1 MHAIT
6 VDNPGG
12 PEALCWTEVPD
23 PIPGPGEIL
32 IDVAAAAVNRAD
44 LLQRQG
50 LYTPPPGASSILGL
64 ECSGVISALGEKV
77 TQWAVGQPVCALLS
91 GGAYA
96 EKVVAPASQLLPIPS
111 NINLDVAAALPEVAC
126 TVWSNLVMTTRMTGG
141 QTILIHG
148 GASGIGTHAI
158 QVAKALGVR
167 VAVTAG
173 TPDKLEACGDLGAD
187 LTINYRDT
195 DFVQAVHSFTGGAG
209 VDRILDIMGA
219 KYLDRNVDALGNDGH
234 LVIIGMQGGVVA
246 ELNIA
251 KLIAKRGSIT
261 ATTLRARPVDGPSG
275 KAAIV
280 DSVVRNV
287 WPLVEAGKVRPV
299 VGAEIPLSQAAKAH
313 RLLESGEVV
322 GKVLL
327 TLR

>member
-23 PIPGPGEIL
+23 PIPGPDEIL
-32 IDVAAAAVNRAD
+32 IEVTAAAANRAD

-50 LYTPPPGASSILGL
+50 LYNPPPGASSILGL
-64 ECSGVISALGEKV
+64 ECSGIIAALGANV
-77 TQWAVGQPVCALLS
+77 TQWSVGQPVCALLS
-91 GGAYA
+91 GGGYA
-96 EKVVAPASQLLPIPS
+96 EKVVAPASQLLPIPR
-111 NINLDVAAALPEVAC
+111 NVQIDVAAALPEVAC
-126 TVWSNLVMTTRMTGG
+126 TVWSNMMMKTKMTAG
-141 QTILIHG
+141 QSILIHG

-158 QVAKALGVR
+158 QVAKALGLR

-173 TPDKLEACGDLGAD
+173 TPDKLDACRDLGAD

-195 DFVQAVHSFTGGAG
+195 DFVQAVHSFTGGEG

-219 KYLDRNVDALGNDGH
+219 KYLGRNIDALGNDGH
-234 LVIIGMQGGVVA
+234 LVIIGMQGGVAA

-251 KLIAKRGSIT
+251 KLIAKRGSLT
-261 ATTLRARPVDGPSG
+261 ATTLRARPIDGPSG

-280 DSVVRNV
+280 ESVAQNL
-287 WPLVEAGKVRPV
+287 WPLVEEGKVRPV
-299 VGAEIPLSQAAKAH
+299 VGAEIPMSRAADAH
-313 RLLESGEVV
+313 RLLENGEVV

-327 TLR
+327 TR

>member
-23 PIPGPGEIL
+23 PIPGPDEIL
-32 IDVAAAAVNRAD
+32 IEVTAAAANRAD

-50 LYTPPPGASSILGL
+50 LYNPPPGASSILGL
-64 ECSGVISALGEKV
+64 ECSGIIAALGANV
-77 TQWAVGQPVCALLS
+77 TQWSVGQPVCALLS
-91 GGAYA
+91 GGGYA
-96 EKVVAPASQLLPIPS
+96 EKVVAPASQLLPIPR
-111 NINLDVAAALPEVAC
+111 NVQIDAAAALPEVAC
-126 TVWSNLVMTTRMTGG
+126 TVWSNMMMKTKMTAG
-141 QTILIHG
+141 QSILIHG

-158 QVAKALGVR
+158 QVAKALGLR

-173 TPDKLEACGDLGAD
+173 TPDKLDACRDLGAD

-195 DFVQAVHSFTGGAG
+195 DFVQAVHSFTGSEG

-219 KYLDRNVDALGNDGH
+219 KYLGRNIDALGNDGH
-234 LVIIGMQGGVVA
+234 LVIIGMQGGVAA

-251 KLIAKRGSIT
+251 KLIAKRGSLT
-261 ATTLRARPVDGPSG
+261 ATTLRGRPLDGPSG

-280 DSVVRNV
+280 ESVAQNL
-287 WPLVEAGKVRPV
+287 WPLVEEGKVRPV
-299 VGAEIPLSQAAKAH
+299 VGAEVPMSRAADAH
-313 RLLESGEVV
+313 RLLENGEVV

-327 TLR
+327 TR

>member
-23 PIPGPGEIL
+23 PIPGPDEIL
-32 IDVAAAAVNRAD
+32 IEVTAAAANRAD

-50 LYTPPPGASSILGL
+50 LYNPPPGASSILGL
-64 ECSGVISALGEKV
+64 ECSGTIASLGANV
-77 TQWAVGQPVCALLS
+77 TQWSVGQPVCALLS
-91 GGAYA
+91 GGGYA
-96 EKVVAPASQLLPIPS
+96 EKVVAPASQLLPIPR
-111 NINLDVAAALPEVAC
+111 NVQIDVAAALPEVAC
-126 TVWSNLVMTTRMTGG
+126 TVWSNMMMKTKMTAG
-141 QTILIHG
+141 QSILIHG

-158 QVAKALGVR
+158 QVAKALGLR

-173 TPDKLEACGDLGAD
+173 TPDKLDACRDLGAD

-195 DFVQAVHSFTGGAG
+195 DFVQAVHSFTGGEG

-219 KYLDRNVDALGNDGH
+219 KYLGRNIDALGNDGH
-234 LVIIGMQGGVVA
+234 LVIIGMQGGVAA

-251 KLIAKRGSIT
+251 KLIAKRGSLT
-261 ATTLRARPVDGPSG
+261 ATTLRARPIDGPSG

-280 DSVVRNV
+280 ESVAQNL
-287 WPLVEAGKVRPV
+287 WPLIEEGKVRPV
-299 VGAEIPLSQAAKAH
+299 VGAEIPMSRAADAH
-313 RLLESGEVV
+313 RLLENGEVV

-327 TLR
+327 TR

>member
-23 PIPGPGEIL
+23 PIPGPDEIL
-32 IDVAAAAVNRAD
+32 IEVTAAAANRAD

-50 LYTPPPGASSILGL
+50 LYNPPPGASSILGL
-64 ECSGVISALGEKV
+64 ECSGIIAALGANV
-77 TQWAVGQPVCALLS
+77 TQWSVGQPVCALLS
-91 GGAYA
+91 GGGYA
-96 EKVVAPASQLLPIPS
+96 EKVVAPASQLLPIPR
-111 NINLDVAAALPEVAC
+111 NVQIDAAAALPEVAC
-126 TVWSNLVMTTRMTGG
+126 TVWSNMMMKTKMTAG
-141 QTILIHG
+141 QSILIHG

-158 QVAKALGVR
+158 QVAKALGLR

-173 TPDKLEACGDLGAD
+173 TPDKLDACRDLGAD

-195 DFVQAVHSFTGGAG
+195 DFVQAVHRFTGGEG

-219 KYLDRNVDALGNDGH
+219 KYLGRNIDALGNDGH
-234 LVIIGMQGGVVA
+234 LVIIGMQGGVAA

-251 KLIAKRGSIT
+251 KLIAKRGSLT
-261 ATTLRARPVDGPSG
+261 ATTLRGRPLDGPSG

-280 DSVVRNV
+280 ESVAQNL
-287 WPLVEAGKVRPV
+287 WPLVEEGKVRPV
-299 VGAEIPLSQAAKAH
+299 VGAEVPMSRAADAH
-313 RLLESGEVV
+313 RLLENGEVV

-327 TLR
+327 TR

>member
-23 PIPGPGEIL
+23 PIPGPDEIL
-32 IDVAAAAVNRAD
+32 IEVTAAAANRAD

-50 LYTPPPGASSILGL
+50 LYNPPPGASSILGL
-64 ECSGVISALGEKV
+64 ECSGIIAALGANV
-77 TQWAVGQPVCALLS
+77 TQWSVGQPVCALLS
-91 GGAYA
+91 GGGYA
-96 EKVVAPASQLLPIPS
+96 EKVVAPASQLLPIPR
-111 NINLDVAAALPEVAC
+111 NVQIDVAAALPEVAC
-126 TVWSNLVMTTRMTGG
+126 TVWSNMMMKTKMTAG
-141 QTILIHG
+141 QSILIHG

-158 QVAKALGVR
+158 QVAKALGLR

-173 TPDKLEACGDLGAD
+173 TPDKLDACRDLGAD
-187 LTINYRDT
+187 LTINYRGT
-195 DFVQAVHSFTGGAG
+195 DFVQAVHSFTGGEG

-219 KYLDRNVDALGNDGH
+219 KYLGRNIDALGNDGH
-234 LVIIGMQGGVVA
+234 LVIIGMQGGVAA

-251 KLIAKRGSIT
+251 KLIAKRGSLT
-261 ATTLRARPVDGPSG
+261 ATTLRARPIDGPSG

-280 DSVVRNV
+280 ESVAQNL
-287 WPLVEAGKVRPV
+287 WPLVKEGKVRPV
-299 VGAEIPLSQAAKAH
+299 VGAEIPMSRAADAH
-313 RLLESGEVV
+313 RLLENGEVV

-327 TLR
+327 TR

>member
-6 VDNPGG
+6 VDYPGG

-23 PIPGPGEIL
+23 PVPGPDEIL
-32 IDVAAAAVNRAD
+32 IEVTAAAANRAD

-50 LYTPPPGASSILGL
+50 LYNPPPGASSILGL
-64 ECSGVISALGEKV
+64 ECSGIIAALGANV
-77 TQWAVGQPVCALLS
+77 TQWSVGQPVCALLS
-91 GGAYA
+91 GGGYA
-96 EKVVAPASQLLPIPS
+96 EKVVAPASQLLPIPR
-111 NINLDVAAALPEVAC
+111 NVPIDAAATLPEVAC
-126 TVWSNLVMTTRMTGG
+126 TVWSNMMMTTKMTAG
-141 QTILIHG
+141 QSILIHG

-158 QVAKALGVR
+158 QVAKALGLR

-173 TPDKLEACGDLGAD
+173 TPDKLDACRDLGAD

-195 DFVQAVHSFTGGAG
+195 DFVQAVHSFTGSEG

-219 KYLDRNVDALGNDGH
+219 KYLGRNIDALGNDGH
-234 LVIIGMQGGVVA
+234 LVIIGMQGGVAA

-251 KLIAKRGSIT
+251 KLIAKRGSLT
-261 ATTLRARPVDGPSG
+261 ATTLRARPIDGASG

-280 DSVVRNV
+280 ESVVQNL
-287 WPLVEAGKVRPV
+287 WPLVEEGKVKPI
-299 VGAEIPLSQAAKAH
+299 VGAEIPMSRAADAH
-313 RLLESGEVV
+313 RLLENGEVV

-327 TLR
+327 TR

>member
-32 IDVAAAAVNRAD
+32 IEVTAAAANRAD

-50 LYTPPPGASSILGL
+50 LYNPPPGASSILGL
-64 ECSGVISALGEKV
+64 ECSGIIAALGVNV
-77 TQWAVGQPVCALLS
+77 TQWSVGQPVCALLS
-91 GGAYA
+91 GGGYA
-96 EKVVAPASQLLPIPS
+96 EKVVAPASQLLPIPRS
-111 NINLDVAAALPEVAC
+111 VQIDVAAALPEVAC
-126 TVWSNLVMTTRMTGG
+126 TVWSNMMMKTKMTAG

-158 QVAKALGVR
+158 QVAKALGLR

-173 TPDKLEACGDLGAD
+173 TPDKLDACRDLGAD

-195 DFVQAVHSFTGGAG
+195 DFVQAVHSFTGGDG

-219 KYLDRNVDALGNDGH
+219 KYLGRNIDALGNDGH
-234 LVIIGMQGGVVA
+234 LVIIGMQGGVAA

-251 KLIAKRGSIT
+251 KLIAKRGSLT
-261 ATTLRARPVDGPSG
+261 ATTLRARPLDGPAG

-280 DSVVRNV
+280 ESVAQNL
-287 WPLVEAGKVRPV
+287 WPLVEEGKVRPV
-299 VGAEIPLSQAAKAH
+299 IGAEIPMSRAADAH
-313 RLLESGEVV
+313 RLLENGEVV

-327 TLR
+327 TR

>member
-158 QVAKALGVR
+158 QLAKALGVR

-261 ATTLRARPVDGPSG
+261 ATTLRARPVEGPSG

-299 VGAEIPLSQAAKAH
+299 VGAEIPISQAAEAH

>member
-6 VDNPGG
+6 VDQPGG

-32 IDVAAAAVNRAD
+32 IDVTAAAVNRAD

-50 LYTPPPGASSILGL
+50 LYPMPPGASHILGL
-64 ECSGVISALGEKV
+64 ECSGVIAQVGADVSE
-77 TQWAVGQPVCALLS
+77 WSVGQAVCALLT
-91 GGAYA
+91 GGGYA
-96 EKVVAPASQLLPIPS
+96 EKVVVPAGQVLPIPS

-126 TVWSNLVMTTRMTGG
+126 TVWSNLVMTARMAAG
-141 QTILIHG
+141 QSILIHG
-148 GASGIGTHAI
+148 GSSGIGTHAI

-167 VAVTAG
+167 VAITAG
-173 TPDKLEACGDLGAD
+173 TPDKLDACRDLGAD
-187 LTINYRDT
+187 LTINYRAT
-195 DFVQAVHSFTGGAG
+195 DFVQAVHNFTDGAG
-209 VDRILDIMGA
+209 VDLILDIMGA

-234 LVIIGMQGGVVA
+234 LVIIGMQGGAVA

-251 KLIAKRGSIT
+251 KLITKRGSIT
-261 ATTLRARPVDGPSG
+261 ATTLRGRPLNGPSG

-280 DSVVRNV
+280 DAVTQDL
-287 WPLVEAGKVRPV
+287 WPLVEAGKVLPI
-299 VGAEIPLSQAAKAH
+299 VGAEIPVSQAGEAH
-313 RLLESGEVV
+313 RLLESGEIV

-327 TLR
+327 TL

>member
-50 LYTPPPGASSILGL
+50 LYSPPPGASSILGL
-64 ECSGVISALGEKV
+64 ECSGVIRALGPEV
-77 TQWAVGQPVCALLS
+77 TQWSVGQPVCALLS

-96 EKVVAPASQLLPIPS
+96 EKVVAPASQLLPVPS
-111 NINLDVAAALPEVAC
+111 GVEIDIAAALPEVAC
-126 TVWSNLVMTTRMTGG
+126 TVWSNMMMTTKMTAG
-141 QTILIHG
+141 QSFLIHG

-158 QVAKALGVR
+158 QLAKALGVR

-173 TPDKLEACGDLGAD
+173 TPDKLDACRDLGAD

-195 DFVQAVHSFTGGAG
+195 DFVQAIHSFTDGVG

-261 ATTLRARPVDGPSG
+261 ATTLRGRPLDGPSG

-280 DSVVRNV
+280 ESVVQNV
-287 WPLVEAGKVRPV
+287 WPLVEKGTVRSV
-299 VGAEIPLSQAAKAH
+299 VGAEVPISQAAEAH
-313 RLLESGEVV
+313 RLLENGEVV

-327 TLR
+327 RL

>member
-6 VDNPGG
+6 VDHPGG

-50 LYTPPPGASSILGL
+50 LYSPPPGASSILGL
-64 ECSGVISALGEKV
+64 ECSGFIRALGPEV
-77 TQWAVGQPVCALLS
+77 TQWSVGQPVCALLS

-96 EKVVAPASQLLPIPS
+96 EQVIAPASQLLPVPTSVEVDI
-111 NINLDVAAALPEVAC
+111 AAALPEVAC
-126 TVWSNLVMTTRMTGG
+126 TVWSNMMMTTKMTAG
-141 QTILIHG
+141 QSFLIHG

-158 QVAKALGVR
+158 QLAKALGVR

-173 TPDKLEACGDLGAD
+173 TPDKLDACRDLGAD

-195 DFVQAVHSFTGGAG
+195 DFVQAIDSFTGGVG

-251 KLIAKRGSIT
+251 TLIAKRGSIT
-261 ATTLRARPVDGPSG
+261 ATTLRGRPLAGPSG
-275 KAAIV
+275 KATIV
-280 DSVVRNV
+280 ESVVQNV
-287 WPLVEAGKVRPV
+287 WPLVEKGTVRPV
-299 VGAEIPLSQAAKAH
+299 VGAEVPISQAAEAH
-313 RLLESGEVV
+313 RLLENGDVV

-327 TLR
+327 RL

>member
-6 VDNPGG
+6 VTQPGG
-12 PEALCWTEVPD
+12 PEVLCWTEVPD
-23 PIPGPGEIL
+23 PTPGPDEIL
-32 IDVAAAAVNRAD
+32 MDVAAAAVNRAD

-64 ECSGVISALGEKV
+64 ECSGVIRELGTNV

-91 GGAYA
+91 GGGYA
-96 EKVVAPASQLLPIPS
+96 EKVVAPASQLLPIPL
-111 NINLDVAAALPEVAC
+111 NVNLDVAAALPEVSC
-126 TVWSNLVMTTRMTGG
+126 TVWSNMMMTTKMAAG
-141 QTILIHG
+141 QSILIHG

-173 TPDKLEACGDLGAD
+173 SPDKLDICHDLGAD

-251 KLIAKRGSIT
+251 KLIVKRGSIT
-261 ATTLRARPVDGPSG
+261 ATTLRARPLDGPSG

-280 DSVVRNV
+280 DSVTRNL
-287 WPLVEAGKVRPV
+287 WPLLEEGKVRPI
-299 VGAEIPLSQAAKAH
+299 VGAEIPISQAAEAH
-313 RLLESGEVV
+313 RLLESGEVA
-322 GKVLL
+322 GKILL
-327 TLR
+327 TL

>member
-12 PEALCWTEVPD
+12 PEALCWSEVPD

-50 LYTPPPGASSILGL
+50 LYSPPSGASSILGL
-64 ECSGVISALGEKV
+64 ECSGVIRELGPEV
-77 TQWAVGQPVCALLS
+77 TQWSVGQPVCALLS

-96 EKVVAPASQLLPIPS
+96 EKVVAPASQLLPVPTGVEID
-111 NINLDVAAALPEVAC
+111 IAAALPEVAC
-126 TVWSNLVMTTRMTGG
+126 TVWSNMMMTTKMSAG
-141 QTILIHG
+141 QSFLIHG

-158 QVAKALGVR
+158 QLAKALGVR

-173 TPDKLEACGDLGAD
+173 TPDKLDACRDLGAD

-195 DFVQAVHSFTGGAG
+195 DFVQAVHSFTDGVG

-261 ATTLRARPVDGPSG
+261 ATTLRGRPLAGPSG

-280 DSVVRNV
+280 ESVVQNV
-287 WPLVEAGKVRPV
+287 WPLVEKGTVRPV
-299 VGAEIPLSQAAKAH
+299 VGAEVPISQAAEAH
-313 RLLESGEVV
+313 RLLENGEVV

-327 TLR
+327 RL

>member
-32 IDVAAAAVNRAD
+32 IEVTAAAANRAD

-50 LYTPPPGASSILGL
+50 LYNPPPGASSILGL
-64 ECSGVISALGEKV
+64 ECSGIIAALGANV
-77 TQWAVGQPVCALLS
+77 TQWSVGQPVCALLS
-91 GGAYA
+91 GGGYA
-96 EKVVAPASQLLPIPS
+96 EKVVAPASQLLPIPRGVQ
-111 NINLDVAAALPEVAC
+111 IDVAAALPEVAC
-126 TVWSNLVMTTRMTGG
+126 TVWSNMMMKTKMTAG
-141 QTILIHG
+141 QSILIHG

-158 QVAKALGVR
+158 QVAKALGLR

-173 TPDKLEACGDLGAD
+173 TPDKLDACRDLGAD

-195 DFVQAVHSFTGGAG
+195 DFVQAVHSFTGGEG

-219 KYLDRNVDALGNDGH
+219 KYLGRNIDALGNDGH
-234 LVIIGMQGGVVA
+234 LVIIGMQGGVAA

-251 KLIAKRGSIT
+251 KLIAKRGSLT
-261 ATTLRARPVDGPSG
+261 ATTLRARPLDGPSG

-280 DSVVRNV
+280 ESVAQNL
-287 WPLVEAGKVRPV
+287 WPLVEDGKVRPV
-299 VGAEIPLSQAAKAH
+299 VGAEIPMSRAADAH
-313 RLLESGEVV
+313 RLLENGEVV

-327 TLR
+327 RR

>member
-32 IDVAAAAVNRAD
+32 IDVTATAANRAD

-50 LYTPPPGASSILGL
+50 LYKPPPGASSILGL
-64 ECSGVISALGEKV
+64 ECSGTIAALGAGV
-77 TQWAVGQPVCALLS
+77 TQWSVGQPVCALLS
-91 GGAYA
+91 GGGYA
-96 EKVVAPASQLLPIPS
+96 EKVVAPASQLLPIPA
-111 NINLDVAAALPEVAC
+111 NVPIDVAAALPEVAC
-126 TVWSNLVMTTRMTGG
+126 TVWSNMMMVTKMSAG
-141 QTILIHG
+141 QSILIHG

-158 QVAKALGVR
+158 QVAKALGLR

-173 TPDKLEACGDLGAD
+173 TPAKLDACRDLGAD

-195 DFVQAVHSFTGGAG
+195 DFVQAVHSFTDGAG

-219 KYLDRNVDALGNDGH
+219 KYLGRNVDALGNDGH
-234 LVIIGMQGGVVA
+234 LIIIGMQGGIAA

-251 KLIAKRGSIT
+251 RLIAKRGSLT
-261 ATTLRARPVDGPSG
+261 ATTLRARPIDGPSG

-280 DSVVRNV
+280 ESVLQNL
-287 WPLVEAGKVRPV
+287 WPLVEADKVRPI
-299 VGAEIPLSQAAKAH
+299 VGAEIPLSQAAEAH
-313 RLLESGEVV
+313 RLLENGEVV

-327 TLR
+327 TR

>member
-32 IDVAAAAVNRAD
+32 IEVTAAAANRAD

-50 LYTPPPGASSILGL
+50 LYNPPPGASSILGL
-64 ECSGVISALGEKV
+64 ECSGIIAALGANV
-77 TQWAVGQPVCALLS
+77 TQWSVGQPVCALLS
-91 GGAYA
+91 GGGYA
-96 EKVVAPASQLLPIPS
+96 EKVVAPASQLLPIPRGVQ
-111 NINLDVAAALPEVAC
+111 IDVAAALPEVAC
-126 TVWSNLVMTTRMTGG
+126 TVWSNMMMKTKMTAG
-141 QTILIHG
+141 QSILIHG

-158 QVAKALGVR
+158 QVAKALGLR

-173 TPDKLEACGDLGAD
+173 TPDKLDACRDLGAD

-195 DFVQAVHSFTGGAG
+195 DFVQAVHSFTGGEG

-219 KYLDRNVDALGNDGH
+219 KYLGRNIDALGNDGH
-234 LVIIGMQGGVVA
+234 LVIIGMQGGVAA

-251 KLIAKRGSIT
+251 KLIAKRGSLT
-261 ATTLRARPVDGPSG
+261 ATTLRARPLDGPSG

-280 DSVVRNV
+280 ESVAQNL
-287 WPLVEAGKVRPV
+287 WPLVEDGKVRPV
-299 VGAEIPLSQAAKAH
+299 VGAEMPMSRAADAH
-313 RLLESGEVV
+313 RLLENGEVV

-327 TLR
+327 TR